1 MVSLTHTQVY
11 QVQPQG
17 TQVNQ
22 AETDTWREKVGRG
35 CRFNSGLSLKQEQDQ
50 VSQPKHEQTLSFI
63 RCTGHME

>member
-1 MVSLTHTQVY
+1 MVSLTHTQGY
-11 QVQPQG
+11 QLQPQG

-50 VSQPKHEQTLSFI
+50 MSESKNEQILSFI
-63 RCTGHME
+63 RCTAHME